1 MKAMLSK
8 SEFLAHKRIF
18 EKVAKPQRGKADK
31 TFVTLTVSD
40 KFTATG
46 PGLSHAMECQA
57 VAWGRTS
64 LPYIIW
70 KRLMQTLQFTSEG
83 EVTIAAEDGKIELG
97 KLSISNPKIQ
107 VVHISPSG
115 KAKP

>member
-8 SEFLAHKRIF
+8 SDLLAHKRIF
-18 EKVAKPQRGKADK
+18 QKVAKPQRGTANK

-40 KFTATG
+40 KFTVTG

-64 LPYIIW
+64 VPYHIW

-83 EVTIAAEDGKIELG
+83 EVTIAAEDGKIELD

-107 VVHISPSG
+107 VVHLSPSG
-115 KAKP
+115 EAKP